1 MSLRQAILFLM
12 GTMIVL
18 YVVLSLMQLVLFVQR
33 WF

>member
-18 YVVLSLMQLVLFVQR
+18 YAVLSLMQLVLFVQR